1 MKTTVTFLGTGGSQG
16 VPFIGCRCAVCR
28 STDKRDNRLRSSILI
43 ERGDVKILIDAG
55 PDLRYQLL
63 RAGVRQIEGV
73 VLTHEHK
80 DHIGGLDE
88 LRALNFVDY
97 PIIRRIDIYAT
108 ELVLDIVRKDY
119 DYVFV
124 AQKYRGVPELTAV
137 TIHPPE
143 PFEVAGVTF
152 QPIVGQHSARFV
164 TTGYR
169 IDNFAYLTD
178 FKSIKDEEVE
188 RLMGVDTLIVNA
200 LRFEDNPS
208 HFTVDEALS
217 LIERVKPRRS
227 FLTHISHDMG
237 LYSDINPT
245 LPEGVSL
252 AYDMLKIEI

>member
-1 MKTTVTFLGTGGSQG
+1 M
-16 VPFIGCRCAVCR
+16 PFIGCRCAVCCSADR
-28 STDKRDNRLRSSILI
+28 RDRRLRSSILI

-63 RAGVRQIEGV
+63 RAEVRQIEGV

-97 PIIRRIDIYAT
+97 PIIRRINIYGT
-108 ELVLDIVRKDY
+108 EHVLDIVRKDY

-124 AQKYRGVPELTAV
+124 SKKYKGVPELTAV
-137 TIHPPE
+137 TIHPPQ
-143 PFEVAGVTF
+143 PFEVAGVRF
-152 QPIVGQHSARFV
+152 QPIVGQHSDRFV

-169 IDNFAYLTD
+169 VGDFAYLTD
-178 FKSIKDEEVE
+178 FKAISDEEVE
-188 RLMGVDTLIVNA
+188 RLVGVDTLIVNA

-208 HFTVDEALS
+208 HFTVAEALS
-217 LIERVKPRRS
+217 LIYRVKPRRS

-237 LYSDINPT
+237 LYSDVNPR
-245 LPEGVSL
+245 LPEGVTL
-252 AYDMLKIEI
+252 AYDTLKIEI